1 MKRQGSM
8 SSKTIGLP
16 KTHENQRIVYIKV
29 ANSLVLKIKD
39 IMIFD
44 AEISC
49 IYSQKLNSSVSVSV
63 IEFYSFVICLQVV

>member
-1 MKRQGSM
+1 MKRQESM

-16 KTHENQRIVYIKV
+16 KTHKNQRIVYIKV

-49 IYSQKLNSSVSVSV
+49 IHSQKLNISVSVSV
-63 IEFYSFVICLQVV
+63 IEFTQLSFVYR